1 MEDKSELSNGI
12 SSERLNLI
20 LALCAILI
28 SAASF
33 YATYLQADSA
43 EKQVK
48 AMTLPLIQFTSGSWD
63 SGEKISKLTLG
74 LKMRALAPK

>member
-1 MEDKSELSNGI
+1 MEDTTELSNGI
-12 SSERLNLI
+12 SSQRLNLI

-48 AMTLPLIQFTSGSWD
+48 AMTLPLIGSD
-63 SGEKISKLTLG
+63 EGV
-74 LKMRALAPK
+74 AA